1 MGYVRAGAIR
11 GDPSLRSGELPNWF
25 IRYSLFT
32 QKQLYNVCMFAAMR
46 CGNAIIA
53 REYWHSLWVK
63 PYIAGVSARAT
74 PTGDRP
80 APRYFS
86 RDVVFAQTHR
96 RSPQRAEDTTVRC
109 KVYRIWIYYF
119 LL

>member
-1 MGYVRAGAIR
+1 MCACSR
-11 GDPSLRSGELPNWF
+11 P
-25 IRYSLFT
+25 
-32 QKQLYNVCMFAAMR
+32 

-74 PTGDRP
+74 PTATDRRPPGP
-80 APRYFS
+80 AVYFS

>member
-11 GDPSLRSGELPNWF
+11 GDPSLRSGELP
-25 IRYSLFT
+25 IIG
-32 QKQLYNVCMFAAMR
+32 LYGTVCSHKNSYIMCACSR
-46 CGNAIIA
+46 PCGNAIIA

>member
-1 MGYVRAGAIR
+1 
-11 GDPSLRSGELPNWF
+11 
-25 IRYSLFT
+25 
-32 QKQLYNVCMFAAMR
+32 MFAAMR

-80 APRYFS
+80 APHRSGSGTRCERQFGRATSGATAGTRYFS